1 MTGLSILTSREG
13 FCCIKTNSGNWLWAK
28 GSGLESS
35 FSCYRSA
42 AHGHLAR
49 LAVDNLSAWQSLVG
63 FDFVSSRG
71 GSAVA
76 GTRLCG
82 SPGRAFPK
90 EEMWTLLSPLRKSIY
105 TPYPRACKYLDTT
118 FCLITTV
125 IKRLPICTHT
135 RCFPFFLRL
144 EPPLELRLS
153 SVSIYCHNGISGIS
167 LGRQLAPR
175 TKFTS
180 NQTSRVGPASRVI
193 EASLF
198 GSRHGSRSCHGVHE
212 SSP

>member
-63 FDFVSSRG
+63 FDFVSSTG

-76 GTRLCG
+76 GTR
-82 SPGRAFPK
+82 
-90 EEMWTLLSPLRKSIY
+90 PLRFSW
-105 TPYPRACKYLDTT
+105 A
-118 FCLITTV
+118 
-125 IKRLPICTHT
+125 
-135 RCFPFFLRL
+135 
-144 EPPLELRLS
+144 RLS
-153 SVSIYCHNGISGIS
+153 QRGDVDTAITFAEIHLYTVSKGLQVS
-167 LGRQLAPR
+167 
-175 TKFTS
+175 
-180 NQTSRVGPASRVI
+180 
-193 EASLF
+193 
-198 GSRHGSRSCHGVHE
+198 
-212 SSP
+212 